1 MAKYPADY
9 ALPFCI
15 LGFIIF
21 IVYLKEKILNEKLI
35 SLVFVFLIT
44 INILNYNSIYKNYP
58 KQDDIIDDYNER
70 IFDKDTKLKLFNYE
84 LIYNLKE
91 MFDYLKSNE
100 METNTLIVGTTY
112 GFLPEIINGYSVKE
126 ILQVRKN
133 NIYQKKINN
142 KNNLNFYEYV
152 THNKNIMNIVLLDIR
167 KIQEKIKIFK
177 NNNWYIKK
185 TFVNNEYGSTIY
197 LLSKSE

>member
-1 MAKYPADY
+1 M
-9 ALPFCI
+9 
-15 LGFIIF
+15 
-21 IVYLKEKILNEKLI
+21 
-35 SLVFVFLIT
+35 FVFLIT

-152 THNKNIMNIVLLDIR
+152 THNKNIII
-167 KIQEKIKIFK
+167 
-177 NNNWYIKK
+177 
-185 TFVNNEYGSTIY
+185 
-197 LLSKSE
+197 

>member
-1 MAKYPADY
+1 MKSKKT
-9 ALPFCI
+9 
-15 LGFIIF
+15 IIVDSASNGVRLDKF
-21 IVYLKEKILNEKLI
+21 LKERLNIPFSLLHKELRKKSIEVNNKKKLG
-35 SLVFVFLIT
+35 SYRV
-44 INILNYNSIYKNYP
+44 
-58 KQDDIIDDYNER
+58 KQDDIIDDYRER

-142 KNNLNFYEYV
+142 KNDLNFYEYV

-167 KIQEKIKIFK
+167 KIQEKIEIFK